1 MKHNHQHKLLAE
13 RTQDRPSRQ
22 RVSIMSALR
31 YRAERFGAQQVN
43 EPVTVRMKPFGN
55 SCAWWIRAKFSKN
68 GCAVSRVAPDNKRP
82 SDAGTPR
89 LFRTW
94 NPEAGIRDARAPEK
108 MVRSPSG
115 RRPLGCGRDGLK
127 QFGLI
132 RHTSRWVGCGL
143 QVLGVTGRD
152 YSRERSRWSPLGM
165 ANETVEIGG
174 RWLLSLTNN
183 RGTTRSDA
191 LATSGDRATSAS

>member
-1 MKHNHQHKLLAE
+1 MKHNHQGKLLAE

-31 YRAERFGAQQVN
+31 YRAERFGAHCHGFVYLL
-43 EPVTVRMKPFGN
+43 RMKPFGN

-143 QVLGVTGRD
+143 QVLGVTKLAFSSERRRRALD
-152 YSRERSRWSPLGM
+152 REP
-165 ANETVEIGG
+165 AAI
-174 RWLLSLTNN
+174 
-183 RGTTRSDA
+183 TRA
-191 LATSGDRATSAS
+191 EGAAGAHWGWRMRP